1 MIHIQLS
8 PAMQSQSNRFGY
20 QLQRVLKCCCW
31 MLTVLEIYLRLK
43 DLLQVSGTSCVSV
56 HVDDRRYLDLV
67 AVSEM
72 LHPSYLVSPPETNKM
87 RLR

>member
-1 MIHIQLS
+1 MGFEMHLYS
-8 PAMQSQSNRFGY
+8 Y
-20 QLQRVLKCCCW
+20 CW

-72 LHPSYLVSPPETNKM
+72 LHPSYLASPSETNKM
-87 RLR
+87 RLH